1 LRYEA
6 ATTKTTATVKTI
18 KINKMKVTQNGK
30 VTEGKLI
37 ITDETQSAKL
47 KIIVQTDNGSI
58 LMELSQMEFDFLKS
72 EVNDR

>member
-1 LRYEA
+1 M
-6 ATTKTTATVKTI
+6 
-18 KINKMKVTQNGK
+18 KITQNGK

-37 ITDETQSAKL
+37 ITDETQSTKL

-58 LMELSQMEFDFLKS
+58 LIELSQTEFDFLKS